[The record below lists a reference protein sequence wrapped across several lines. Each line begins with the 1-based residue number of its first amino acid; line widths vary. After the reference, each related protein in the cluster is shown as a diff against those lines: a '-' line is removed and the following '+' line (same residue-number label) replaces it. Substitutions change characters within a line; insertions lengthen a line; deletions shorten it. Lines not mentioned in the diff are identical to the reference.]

1 MSSWAARMHRRAAT
15 FGNVV
20 TSCGHPSG
28 PYPRRL
34 DKVKFGVPLDE
45 VCKNDIPGPLLVLIL
60 KLNKEAPYRKDV
72 FRAPGN
78 QGAMKKLTHF
88 LQTGRLI
95 NMDNF
100 SVYTIASVLKKF
112 LRKIPGGV
120 FGKDIENRFFEIIT
134 MTDIQQQRDEIHR
147 IIASLP
153 DYTQKLLVLLF
164 GTFRVISANS
174 ERAGTGMTSEALG
187 VSVAPSFFHTCVSDG
202 KNAKMED
209 VMRFKVATRVM
220 KHLIE
225 EFATSDLFG
234 RENYEFYARVTGRVL
249 RVQGEWICSFQYPPA
264 PASEGGKAQ
273 VFGNQFG
280 PLDQYLL
287 GFSMEVEKTWLQC
300 ECDRWRSKYSLE
312 AMSQVDECQS
322 TPALAESGL
331 TNQAVSSNSLGMI
344 AEHTLLESCTR
355 LSISLEQN
363 GFFQGNNTSRSS
375 SSSRSSKTSHNHSAG
390 KRMTLDELRDVNRYA
405 ESTRSLSYLPLVHE
419 RQTER
424 MRTRS
429 QWFLAPSVECSS
441 CGGSLDI
448 PLDETDVSVL
458 TNALLRRSSSGTIVG
473 GMGLSMSAESVQK
486 RPSIHRSNS
495 RDKRSYLSRSTSRR
509 GKVNGSRSNSFKG
522 RGERKSSTSKQGSFK
537 LKKNMSS
544 RSCSFKKKTELCS
557 CPPIEAADNC
567 ASNVIAST
575 SSGCKPKT
583 DTAKKTETIH
593 VTLTYK
599 PRI

>member
-1 MSSWAARMHRRAAT
+1 MHRRAAT

-34 DKVKFGVPLDE
+34 EKVKFGVSLEE
-45 VCKNDIPGPLLVLIL
+45 VCKTDIPGPLLVLIL
-60 KLNKEAPYRKDV
+60 KLNKEAPFRKDV
-72 FRAPGN
+72 FRAPGH

-112 LRKIPGGV
+112 LRKIPGGI
-120 FGKDIENRFFEIIT
+120 FGREIEQQFFRIIEIS
-134 MTDIQQQRDEIHR
+134 DLKSQRDEIHR
-147 IIASLP
+147 IISSLP
-153 DYTQKLLVLLF
+153 VYTQRLLVLLF
-164 GTFRVISANS
+164 GTFRVIASNS
-174 ERAGTGMTSEALG
+174 EMAGTGMTSEALG

-202 KNAKMED
+202 KTAKMED

-225 EFATSDLFG
+225 EFASSDLFG
-234 RENYEFYARVTGRVL
+234 RDNYEFYARVTGRVL
-249 RVQGEWICSFQYPPA
+249 RVQGEWICSFQYPP
-264 PASEGGKAQ
+264 PQTKGGHTTQIYPRDYAA
-273 VFGNQFG
+273 
-280 PLDQYLL
+280 LEQYLL
-287 GFSMEVEKTWLQC
+287 
-300 ECDRWRSKYSLE
+300 
-312 AMSQVDECQS
+312 AMSQVEECQS
-322 TPALAESGL
+322 TPALAEAGL
-331 TNQAVSSNSLGMI
+331 KNQTVNSNSLGI
-344 AEHTLLESCTR
+344 ITEHTLLESCTR

-363 GFFQGNNTSRSS
+363 GLFKGNSTSRSS
-375 SSSRSSKTSHNHSAG
+375 SGSQSSKTSQTHSG
-390 KRMTLDELRDVNRYA
+390 PRMTLEELRAVNRYA
-405 ESTRSLSYLPLVHE
+405 ESTRSLSYLPQVHE

-448 PLDETDVSVL
+448 ALNDANVSAL

-473 GMGLSMSAESVQK
+473 AVGLSLSAESIQK
-486 RPSIHRSNS
+486 RPSIRRSNS
-495 RDKRSYLSRSTSRR
+495 RDKRHYLHRSSRR
-509 GKVNGSRSNSFKG
+509 NKENGSRSNSFKG
-522 RGERKSSTSKQGSFK
+522 RSERRNSGSRPGSFK
-537 LKKNMSS
+537 LKYENVS
-544 RSCSFKKKTELCS
+544 RSCSFKSKGELCT
-557 CPPIEAADNC
+557 CPPPTPLATSAP
-567 ASNVIAST
+567 ST
-575 SSGCKPKT
+575 NDEKMDEDAEERPHEKT
-583 DTAKKTETIH
+583 PTVKTIETIH